1 LQTKAGF
8 FAFYR
13 DGPTA
18 RNRKKSAQSVEI
30 RLICGLMDTNLPVS
44 DKPRVVIVG
53 CGFGGLRLAQA
64 LRKAP
69 VQVVVIDRNNYHNFQ
84 PLLYQVATGALEADS
99 IAYPIRKIFAGQKN
113 FFYRMADVQRID
125 SGANTVIT
133 SVGDIRYDYL
143 VLATGSLT
151 NFFGLESIERNAMQ
165 IKSIPNALNLRS
177 FIFQNFEKALLT
189 SDPAQKQALLNIV
202 VVGGGPTGVEISGSL
217 AEMRKHVLPKDYPE
231 LDLQAMQIFLV
242 EAGPALLGPMSPA
255 SQADAKRYMDELG
268 VTVHLN
274 TSIKRYEDG
283 KAYYSETEFIPTENL
298 VWAAGVNGAEVPGL
312 PAEAITRNKRIT
324 VNGWNLVQGQHNIFA
339 IGDVANMTTAD
350 MPKGL
355 PMLAPVAQQHADHL
369 AENLQRMLR
378 LEKPLDFVY
387 NNKGSM
393 AIVSRNKAVVDLPR
407 DIHFRGFFGWLTW
420 LFVHLMTLVGFRNKV
435 VALVDWAFS
444 YFSTDQALR
453 LIIRPFNR
461 RDVKDDQGKKS
472 AEHRTATAEY
482 NATPPAIQVEAVG

>member
-1 LQTKAGF
+1 
-8 FAFYR
+8 
-13 DGPTA
+13 
-18 RNRKKSAQSVEI
+18 
-30 RLICGLMDTNLPVS
+30 MDTNLPVS
-44 DKPRVVIVG
+44 AQPRVVIIG
-53 CGFGGLRLAQA
+53 CGFGGLRLAKA

-69 VQVVVIDRNNYHNFQ
+69 VQVVVLDRNNYHNFQ

-99 IAYPIRKIFAGQKN
+99 IAYPIRKIFAGQEN
-113 FFYRMADVQRID
+113 FFYRMADVQRVD
-125 SGANTVIT
+125 PASNTVIT
-133 SVGDIRYDYL
+133 SVGDVHYDYL

-151 NFFGLESIERNAMQ
+151 NFFGLETIERNAMQ

-189 SDPAQKQALLNIV
+189 SDPAARQALLNIV

-231 LDLQAMQIFLV
+231 LDLRAMQIFLV

-268 VTVHLN
+268 VLVRLN
-274 TSIKRYEDG
+274 TSIKRYEEG
-283 KAYYSETEFIPTENL
+283 KAYFSETEFIPTDNL

-312 PAEAITRNKRIT
+312 PAETVTRNKRIT
-324 VNGWNLVQGQHNIFA
+324 VNSWNQVQGQPNIFA
-339 IGDVANMTTAD
+339 IGDVANMVTDD

-355 PMLAPVAQQHADHL
+355 PMLAPVAQQQADHL
-369 AENLQRMLR
+369 ADNLRR
-378 LEKPLDFVY
+378 LMRGETPQAFVY

-393 AIVSRNKAVVDLPR
+393 AIVSRNKAVVDLPKN
-407 DIHFRGFFGWLTW
+407 IHFRGFFGWLTW

-444 YFSTDQALR
+444 YFSSDQALR
-453 LIIRPFNR
+453 LIIRPFHR
-461 RDVKDDQGKKS
+461 HDVKDDRGKKS
-472 AEHRTATAEY
+472 AEHRAATPEY
-482 NATPPAIQVEAVG
+482 NATPPAIQTPVNS

>member
-1 LQTKAGF
+1 
-8 FAFYR
+8 
-13 DGPTA
+13 
-18 RNRKKSAQSVEI
+18 
-30 RLICGLMDTNLPVS
+30 MDTNLPVS
-44 DKPRVVIVG
+44 AQPRVVIIG
-53 CGFGGLRLAQA
+53 CGFGGLRLAQT

-113 FFYRMADVQRID
+113 FFYRMADVQRVD
-125 SGANTVIT
+125 PARNTVIT
-133 SVGDIRYDYL
+133 NIGDISYDYL

-189 SDPAQKQALLNIV
+189 SDQAERQALLNIV

-231 LDLQAMQIFLV
+231 LDLKAMQIFLV
-242 EAGPALLGPMSPA
+242 EAGPALLGGMSPA

-268 VTVHLN
+268 VLVHLH
-274 TSIKRYEDG
+274 TPIERYEDG
-283 KAYYSETEFIPTENL
+283 KAYYSKTEFIPTENL

-312 PAEAITRNKRIT
+312 PAEAVTRNKRIT
-324 VNGWNLVQGQHNIFA
+324 VNRWNQVLGQTNVFA
-339 IGDVANMTTAD
+339 IGDVANMVTDD
-350 MPKGL
+350 MPKGM

-369 AENLQRMLR
+369 AITLQRLMR
-378 LEKPLDFVY
+378 GEAPTDFVY

-393 AIVSRNKAVVDLPR
+393 AIVSRNKAVVDLPNN
-407 DIHFRGFFGWLTW
+407 IHFRGFFGWLTW

-444 YFSTDQALR
+444 YFSSDQALR
-453 LIIRPFNR
+453 LIIRPFR
-461 RDVKDDQGKKS
+461 RQDMKDDQGKKS

-482 NATPPAIQVEAVG
+482 IASPPAIQV